1 MICALI
7 GDQTI
12 RNLNEERLELRL
24 RTLIEQE
31 YVSAF
36 VLGYFGPFERL
47 ALRVIRRL
55 QQDYPLLDYTVIL
68 CGLRKERPAEP
79 ELDYLHTL
87 YPQGCWLWP
96 GRIGLTRK
104 LCYLASASDMIAYY
118 DDTEQRRAASWI
130 RRAARRKRLDL
141 NAFTT
146 LVFYS
151 MGYKLFTLRQAS
163 RRSWRINQKAPAVK
177 VYMLYYEDTMQ
188 QKCLKLMASK
198 LAVAGLI
205 EGNFSEE
212 GLAAMS
218 DVQDM
223 TSQMAKELMLGIRD
237 NVEDIAAA
245 FKKMAFENPDREVPE
260 VPVEETSLPPESVSA
275 MIEQPKRVLT
285 AEQEEK
291 LQAAMVQLEQQK
303 AKRTKKTQQVE
314 NQLSLFDSV
323 A

>member
-1 MICALI
+1 
-7 GDQTI
+7 
-12 RNLNEERLELRL
+12 
-24 RTLIEQE
+24 
-31 YVSAF
+31 
-36 VLGYFGPFERL
+36 
-47 ALRVIRRL
+47 
-55 QQDYPLLDYTVIL
+55 
-68 CGLRKERPAEP
+68 
-79 ELDYLHTL
+79 
-87 YPQGCWLWP
+87 
-96 GRIGLTRK
+96 
-104 LCYLASASDMIAYY
+104 
-118 DDTEQRRAASWI
+118 
-130 RRAARRKRLDL
+130 
-141 NAFTT
+141 
-146 LVFYS
+146 
-151 MGYKLFTLRQAS
+151 
-163 RRSWRINQKAPAVK
+163 
-177 VYMLYYEDTMQ
+177 MLYYEDTMQ

-260 VPVEETSLPPESVSA
+260 VPAKEAALPLPA

>member
-1 MICALI
+1 
-7 GDQTI
+7 
-12 RNLNEERLELRL
+12 
-24 RTLIEQE
+24 
-31 YVSAF
+31 
-36 VLGYFGPFERL
+36 
-47 ALRVIRRL
+47 
-55 QQDYPLLDYTVIL
+55 
-68 CGLRKERPAEP
+68 
-79 ELDYLHTL
+79 
-87 YPQGCWLWP
+87 
-96 GRIGLTRK
+96 
-104 LCYLASASDMIAYY
+104 
-118 DDTEQRRAASWI
+118 
-130 RRAARRKRLDL
+130 
-141 NAFTT
+141 
-146 LVFYS
+146 
-151 MGYKLFTLRQAS
+151 
-163 RRSWRINQKAPAVK
+163 
-177 VYMLYYEDTMQ
+177 MQ

-245 FKKMAFENPDREVPE
+245 FKKMAFENPDREVPD
-260 VPVEETSLPPESVSA
+260 VPAGETSLPPEPVPA

-314 NQLSLFDSV
+314 NQLSLFDFV

>member
-1 MICALI
+1 
-7 GDQTI
+7 
-12 RNLNEERLELRL
+12 
-24 RTLIEQE
+24 
-31 YVSAF
+31 
-36 VLGYFGPFERL
+36 
-47 ALRVIRRL
+47 
-55 QQDYPLLDYTVIL
+55 
-68 CGLRKERPAEP
+68 
-79 ELDYLHTL
+79 
-87 YPQGCWLWP
+87 
-96 GRIGLTRK
+96 
-104 LCYLASASDMIAYY
+104 
-118 DDTEQRRAASWI
+118 
-130 RRAARRKRLDL
+130 
-141 NAFTT
+141 
-146 LVFYS
+146 
-151 MGYKLFTLRQAS
+151 
-163 RRSWRINQKAPAVK
+163 
-177 VYMLYYEDTMQ
+177 MQ

-260 VPVEETSLPPESVSA
+260 VPAEETSLPLESVPA
-275 MIEQPKRVLT
+275 RIEQPKRVLT

>member
-1 MICALI
+1 
-7 GDQTI
+7 
-12 RNLNEERLELRL
+12 
-24 RTLIEQE
+24 
-31 YVSAF
+31 
-36 VLGYFGPFERL
+36 
-47 ALRVIRRL
+47 
-55 QQDYPLLDYTVIL
+55 
-68 CGLRKERPAEP
+68 
-79 ELDYLHTL
+79 
-87 YPQGCWLWP
+87 
-96 GRIGLTRK
+96 
-104 LCYLASASDMIAYY
+104 
-118 DDTEQRRAASWI
+118 
-130 RRAARRKRLDL
+130 
-141 NAFTT
+141 
-146 LVFYS
+146 
-151 MGYKLFTLRQAS
+151 
-163 RRSWRINQKAPAVK
+163 
-177 VYMLYYEDTMQ
+177 MLYYEDTMQ

-245 FKKMAFENPDREVPE
+245 FKKMAFENTDREVPE
-260 VPVEETSLPPESVSA
+260 GPAKEAALPLPA
-275 MIEQPKRVLT
+275 MIEQPKRVFA